1 MGSTACMI
9 SATLRRYC
17 HVGKFA
23 RLVFANGQKSL
34 YADIAPQKLF
44 GFFEKSVHLS
54 VSQKGCAAN
63 GPARRQALQG
73 AAGTDT
79 VPRLPIHAPPPLH
92 MSGTRPR
99 AAGSR
104 APARLGQDGI
114 RTRVPGH
121 CRPWRLGGSIAL
133 PPPRNRPARTAI
145 TTRAG
150 PG

>member
-133 PPPRNRPARTAI
+133 PPPRNRPSSL
-145 TTRAG
+145 
-150 PG
+150 